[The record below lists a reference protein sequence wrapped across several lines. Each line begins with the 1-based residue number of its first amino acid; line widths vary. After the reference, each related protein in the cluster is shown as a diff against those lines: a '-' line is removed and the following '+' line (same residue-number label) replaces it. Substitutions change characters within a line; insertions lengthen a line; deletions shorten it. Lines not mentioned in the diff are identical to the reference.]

1 MEKIKKMI
9 IDIATTLIT
18 IYIVVKGSMLLTEM
32 YTKPL
37 TIETMLFGV
46 LGIVVLLPA
55 FNAWRSILNYEKKEE
70 NSEEN

>member
-55 FNAWRSILNYEKKEE
+55 FNAWRSILNYKKKEE

>member
-1 MEKIKKMI
+1 MI